1 MFLIL
6 LMIILR
12 ILWEKKEINENNIIY
27 VMVFTPELNDLWNWE
42 KM

>member
-1 MFLIL
+1 M
-6 LMIILR
+6 
-12 ILWEKKEINENNIIY
+12 EKEINEDNIIY